1 MDIEIVK
8 NGPKNTEKRDRCLE
22 MMDAEEALQ
31 NASLAHEYT
40 RLELE
45 GVRCSFQ
52 QLELSEKLEAY
63 KSAYFDARKFL
74 EIYNPERLEKLEQD
88 LIHQKKELF
97 TFYSA

>member
-1 MDIEIVK
+1 MELEIIK
-8 NGPKNTEKRDRCLE
+8 NGSKKAEKKDRNLE

-45 GVRCSFQ
+45 EVRCSFQ
-52 QLELSEKLEAY
+52 QLELTEKLEAY

-74 EIYNPERLEKLEQD
+74 EIYNPERLEKLEQE
-88 LIHQKKELF
+88 LIHQKKEFF
-97 TFYSA
+97 TYYSA